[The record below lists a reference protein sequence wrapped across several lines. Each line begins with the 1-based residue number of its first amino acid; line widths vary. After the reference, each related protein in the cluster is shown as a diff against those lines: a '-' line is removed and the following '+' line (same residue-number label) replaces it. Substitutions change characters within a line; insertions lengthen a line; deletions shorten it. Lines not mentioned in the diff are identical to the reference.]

1 MYRVRS
7 VQSEFIVCLLLLF
20 VSETVEMLLMA
31 GTCITLDNF
40 EQEID
45 FRSEKIFEPKLRCRS
60 SQNLSRLTHTPCSG
74 EVRSCIYYCA
84 VCRFTRISCD

>member
-45 FRSEKIFEPKLRCRS
+45 FPSDKKY
-60 SQNLSRLTHTPCSG
+60 LSRNCVA
-74 EVRSCIYYCA
+74 EAR
-84 VCRFTRISCD
+84 RICLD